1 MKKDLLLLAF
11 CLLAISAI
19 AQPPAPDFNV
29 TDSQGNLH
37 RLYQD
42 YLDQGKTVVLEI
54 FFTTC
59 PPCNA
64 IAPYVE
70 PLYQEWG
77 GGDGDVEF
85 MAIST
90 LSIDNSPQINAYK
103 TMHGHTFPGVGTDG
117 GSAAARAPYTNG
129 TYGTYL
135 GTPTFVVIA
144 PDRSVIYDPRGSGFT
159 QTIHLIDEA
168 IAATGA
174 RKPFNLTGT
183 VLDINNEP
191 VSGVVIQMT
200 DADMTATTG
209 ANGQYTLSGY
219 MSPDSSYQL
228 SLSKDGAYNNGV
240 TNFDLIKIKKQILS
254 LENLDS
260 PEKRLAADANHSS
273 SISTQDLIALNKLI
287 LTIDDTLPNQDSWI
301 FIDADYEFA
310 VPTAPYS
317 EVYLTGEALPT
328 FNVDR
333 TNPLNIRAIKI
344 GDVNGSANPNE

>member
-1 MKKDLLLLAF
+1 MKKDLLVLAMCF
-11 CLLAISAI
+11 FATAAM
-19 AQPPAPDFNV
+19 AQPPAPNFTV
-29 TDSQGNLH
+29 TDSEGNIH

-42 YLDQGKTVVLEI
+42 YLDQGKTVMIEI
-54 FFTTC
+54 FFTSC

-64 IAPYVE
+64 IAPFVE

-77 GGDGDVEF
+77 GGDGDVQF

-103 TMHGHTFPGVGTDG
+103 AMHGHTFPGVGTDG

-129 TYGTYL
+129 TYGTFL

-144 PDRSVIYDPRGSGFT
+144 PDRSVTYDVRGNGFT
-159 QTIHLIDEA
+159 QTINMIDDA

-174 RKPFNLTGT
+174 RKPFNVTGT
-183 VLDINNEP
+183 VLDINDNP
-191 VSGVVIQMT
+191 VSGVTIQMT
-200 DADMTATTG
+200 NATMTATTG
-209 ANGQYTLSGY
+209 PDGQYSLSGY

-228 SLSKDGAYNNGV
+228 NISKDGAYGNGV
-240 TNFDLIKIKKQILS
+240 SNFDLIKIRKQILS

-260 PEKRLAADANHSS
+260 PEKRLAADANRSS
-273 SISTQDLIALNKLI
+273 SVSTQDLIALNKLI
-287 LTIDDTLPNQDSWI
+287 LTIDDTLPNQDAWL

-310 VPTAPYS
+310 VPTSPYS

-328 FNVDR
+328 YHVDR
-333 TNPLNIRAIKI
+333 TNPLNIRAIKV
-344 GDVNGSANPNE
+344 GDVNGSADPDE